1 MGGILLTVLLAALL
15 AAGCGRPLS
24 APGVV
29 PPGATAQEAGVALA
43 QTPSL
48 APTMTTM
55 PAPSAT
61 SDVGKDAVA
70 ATAASSADTP
80 VTPSATAPSTPSAVA
95 APSATATRTSTPTPA
110 ATAVPPASPTATV
123 TPTRGPT
130 PDGVVRTLK
139 VPILM
144 YHYVSRPPAN
154 ADIYRRDLSV
164 TPERFAEH
172 LRYLQDAGYTP
183 ITLDDLLY
191 ALSQGTP
198 LPQKPVILT
207 FDDGYADTYENAFP
221 LLRTFGFTG
230 HFFIITEFVNQG
242 REGYLSWPQIEEMA
256 AAGQRFGSHSRDHPN
271 LSGQSVEYLVWQAL
285 GSKEAIEEHLGYHPR
300 WITYPSGKYDSQTIA
315 VHHSAGYWGGLTTRQ
330 GATHTLDEI
339 FELRRVRVRGTHTA
353 DDLANLLALDW

>member
-1 MGGILLTVLLAALL
+1 MNEGCINASGSATGGILLTVLLAGLL
-15 AAGCGRPLS
+15 AAGCSGPLN
-24 APGVV
+24 APGVA
-29 PPGATAQEAGVALA
+29 PAEATAQGAVVAVA
-43 QTPSL
+43 ETTPAPPAIADVAAPAASTPI
-48 APTMTTM
+48 APTATLPSV
-55 PAPSAT
+55 PAVTAT
-61 SDVGKDAVA
+61 PPL
-70 ATAASSADTP
+70 T
-80 VTPSATAPSTPSAVA
+80 A
-95 APSATATRTSTPTPA
+95 APSATATRTPAPA
-110 ATAVPPASPTATV
+110 ATALPSPSPTATV

-130 PDGVVRTLK
+130 PDGVVRTLR

-172 LRYLQDAGYTP
+172 LRYLHDTGYTP

-191 ALSQGTP
+191 ALSEGRP

-221 LLRTFGFTG
+221 LLRAFGFTG
-230 HFFIITEFVNQG
+230 HFFIITDFVDQG
-242 REGYLSWPQIEEMA
+242 RAGYLSWPQIEEMS

-271 LSGQSVEYLVWQAL
+271 LSNQPVDYLVWQAL

-300 WITYPSGKYDSQTIA
+300 WITYPSGKYDRETIA
-315 VHHSAGYWGGLTTRQ
+315 VYHSAGYWGGLTTQQ

-339 FELRRVRVRGTHTA
+339 FELHRVRVRGTHTA
-353 DDLANLLALDW
+353 DDLATLLALDW